1 MVLTFY
7 FPNPAFLRKVKFSA
21 CFLAFIKPQR
31 ANIVSW
37 VRDWLGKNGY
47 SMRKVG
53 IPMHLAAAGSLVG
66 ASMDDMKH
74 EELEF
79 AYPGVGI
86 FLNKLHDNPREYQ
99 NKCTYQDE

>member
-7 FPNPAFLRKVKFSA
+7 FPKKAFLRKVNISA
-21 CFLAFIKPQR
+21 CLLAFIKPQR

-37 VRDWLGKNGY
+37 ARDWLGKNGY

-66 ASMDDMKH
+66 AAMDDMKH
-74 EELEF
+74 EEL
-79 AYPGVGI
+79 I
-86 FLNKLHDNPREYQ
+86 KLYENPREYQ
-99 NKCTYQDE
+99 NKRIYPDE